1 MSASKTFDFRVSM
14 TCEAC
19 VNAVKRSLTKTYGA
33 ELVNVDVD
41 LGKQLVQVTLSNPEY
56 TYDQVEQAV
65 AKCGKAVTRV

>member
-1 MSASKTFDFRVSM
+1 M
-14 TCEAC
+14 
-19 VNAVKRSLTKTYGA
+19 NAVKRSLTKTYGA